1 MGRATKWFRGL
12 FGLRR
17 HSDSAAPPPSTTTA
31 PKPHKDKR
39 RWSFVNSY
47 REKNLHQH
55 QHRHQVPHASSAH
68 QDDDPPIEVAA
79 VAAAHAPAAAAGLRT
94 AVPSRK
100 EWAAVKI
107 QAAFRGCL
115 ARRALRALKGLVKLQ
130 ALVRG
135 HIERKRTAQWLKRMQ
150 TLLRAQARARA
161 TRAQFQQASYLG
173 PISTPHFHVP
183 ATPEKFETPI
193 RSSSMK
199 YDHSPSVLK
208 RNGSKS
214 RGGTPEIYAK
224 DEQSRTQRRSWTRA
238 CSMDDER
245 SGRILEIDSGKP
257 HMNSRRRNLFDSSSQ
272 PLVSDHYR
280 QSFTSTRDSTSHQ
293 SAHNPY
299 LCEAGEVEE
308 SSLCGAAN
316 SPFTPTKSDGSRS
329 YLSSGGGSESYP
341 SYMAYTESS
350 KAKVRS
356 SSAPRQRLQYERC
369 GSFNNSRLA
378 WQTQRVSSTMR
389 ASFTSKAYP
398 GSGHLDNLGYPLG
411 YRY

>member
-1 MGRATKWFRGL
+1 MGKATKWFRGL

-17 HSDSAAPPPSTTTA
+17 SSDSAPPPSTAA

-47 REKNLHQH
+47 RENKNLH
-55 QHRHQVPHASSAH
+55 QHRHQVRLHASSAH
-68 QDDDPPIEVAA
+68 DPAIEV
-79 VAAAHAPAAAAGLRT
+79 VAAAGLKSSGSGSGSGGRS
-94 AVPSRK
+94 AVSRE

-135 HIERKRTAQWLKRMQ
+135 HIERKRTAQWLQRMQ

-161 TRAQFQQASYLG
+161 CRAQILQA
-173 PISTPHFHVP
+173 PHFHVP
-183 ATPEKFETPI
+183 ATPEKFETPV
-193 RSSSMK
+193 RSSSME
-199 YDHSPSVLK
+199 YNHSPSVLK
-208 RNGSKS
+208 RNGSRS
-214 RGGTPEIYAK
+214 HVTIGNREI
-224 DEQSRTQRRSWTRA
+224 ERSWTQRRSWTRT

-245 SGRILEIDSGKP
+245 SAGIFEIDSGKA
-257 HMNSRRRNLFDSSSQ
+257 HKNSKRGNLFDSTSQ

-280 QSFTSTRDSTSHQ
+280 QSFATTRDSTSHQ
-293 SAHNPY
+293 SGHSPY
-299 LCEAGEVEE
+299 SCEVEE
-308 SSLCGAAN
+308 N
-316 SPFTPTKSDGSRS
+316 SVCDAVNFTYTPTKSDGSNRS
-329 YLSSGGGSESYP
+329 YLSSGCCEYYL

-356 SSAPRQRLQYERC
+356 LSAPKQRLQYERC
-369 GSFNNSRLA
+369 GSFNRFS
-378 WQTQRVSSTMR
+378 QTQRVSSTMR

-398 GSGHLDNLGYPLG
+398 GSGHLDNLGLPLG